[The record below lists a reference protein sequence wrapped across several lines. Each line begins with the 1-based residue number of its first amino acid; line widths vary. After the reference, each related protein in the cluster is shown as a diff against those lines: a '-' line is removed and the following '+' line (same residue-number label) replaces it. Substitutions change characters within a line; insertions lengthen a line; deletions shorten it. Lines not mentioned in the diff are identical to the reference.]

1 MARRC
6 SRATSQQSP
15 VRRPTAAAILMCF
28 CLLPSAAQAGLYT
41 ASDQIT
47 LLTRDNVESVLVNST
62 AAAVVE
68 FYASWCGHCISFSP
82 VYKSLAR
89 DISEWRPAVSLAAVD
104 CAAEENRKICVDYKI
119 RGFPSIKF
127 FRAFSKEDSYGTNY
141 LGFPRDIS
149 GLRHAIID
157 SLETHG
163 EPWPPSCPPL
173 EPISPAEVDVFFGT
187 NPVQYLAL
195 IFEESRSYVGREV
208 ILDLLQFE
216 NITVR
221 RVLSSEVSLVTKLG
235 VTEFPSCYLYYPDG
249 QFSRLQVSRE
259 ARSFYTYA
267 LMRLPGVLRS
277 GKAGL
282 ISSVVITNSS
292 AEPWRSFNRTRVYM
306 ADLESTLHYA
316 LRVELAAHSLIKGEA
331 LTSLKNY
338 IAVLAK
344 YFPGRSVVMNLLK
357 SLNSWLQNQ
366 TADHI
371 SYEAFREM
379 LDNTAQVPDA
389 ALPEGERWVGCQGS
403 QPHFRRYPCGVW
415 TLFHVLTV
423 QADSAGASNPHE
435 VLSVMRSYVKNFFGC
450 RDCADHFETMAR
462 EGLRTVSSPPSA
474 MLWLWSAHN
483 RVNSRIAGALSED
496 PHFPKIQW
504 PPPEMCSSCHAAS
517 SDGEHRW
524 NTNRVLSF
532 LSSHFSSS
540 RILNDYLE
548 DESQVLEKQRQKH
561 EQQLKLVLQR
571 KAREAS
577 NSVTLPPSSSSS
589 PSSPLEE
596 DEEEKEE
603 EEPDDG
609 VAYEEDEVG
618 EEAAAVREMEEK
630 SAKPKPKVEGG
641 ADHQQ
646 RHKKPSFVGL
656 RMREPQEDIVDLDSF
671 VNKHFGAKVLQ
682 FASSS
687 LVKQRTLQRKVE
699 QEPRP
704 VFGLSLELDAGVG
717 MVGLQPIDQDLHAG
731 FGGQT
736 KRLQKRELAGRY
748 FEEGPGPG
756 PGGRWISVLS
766 VGFSKLDVSL
776 CVVLYFLSTACLL
789 GMYLF
794 FRNRLKRRRIKL
806 ALP

>member
-6 SRATSQQSP
+6 SRATSQQTP
-15 VRRPTAAAILMCF
+15 VRRPTAAAMLMCF

-173 EPISPAEVDVFFGT
+173 EPISQAEVDVFFGT

-221 RVLSSEVSLVTKLG
+221 RVLRSEVGLVTKLG
-235 VTEFPSCYLYYPDG
+235 VTAFPSCYLYYPDG

-259 ARSFYTYA
+259 ARSFYTYV

-357 SLNSWLQNQ
+357 SVNTWLQNQ

-423 QADSAGASNPHE
+423 QANSAGASNPHE
-435 VLSVMRSYVKNFFGC
+435 VLSVMRNYVKNFFGC

-483 RVNSRIAGALSED
+483 RVNSRIA
-496 PHFPKIQW
+496 
-504 PPPEMCSSCHAAS
+504 
-517 SDGEHRW
+517 
-524 NTNRVLSF
+524 
-532 LSSHFSSS
+532 
-540 RILNDYLE
+540 DYLE
-548 DESQVLEKQRQKH
+548 DDSQVLEKQRQKH
-561 EQQLKLVLQR
+561 DQKLKLVLQR

-577 NSVTLPPSSSSS
+577 NSVMLPPSSSSS

-603 EEPDDG
+603 EGPDDG

-641 ADHQQ
+641 GDHQQ

-656 RMREPQEDIVDLDSF
+656 RMREPQEDIMDLDSF

-756 PGGRWISVLS
+756 PRGRWISVLS
-766 VGFSKLDVSL
+766 IGFSKLDVSL

>member
-6 SRATSQQSP
+6 SRATSRLTEAQRTPARSAA
-15 VRRPTAAAILMCF
+15 AAAILLLCVG
-28 CLLPSAAQAGLYT
+28 LLPPAAQAGLYT

-47 LLTRDNVESVLVNST
+47 LLTQDNVESVLVNST

-68 FYASWCGHCISFSP
+68 FYASWCGHCVSFSP
-82 VYKSLAR
+82 IYKSLAR
-89 DISEWRPAVSLAAVD
+89 DITEWRPAVTLAAID
-104 CAAEENRKICVDYKI
+104 CASEENRKICVDYKI

-127 FRAFSKEDSYGTNY
+127 FQAYSKEDSYGTTY
-141 LGFPRDIS
+141 SGFPRDIS

-157 SLETHG
+157 SLEAHG
-163 EPWPPSCPPL
+163 EPWPPACPPL
-173 EPISPAEVDVFFGT
+173 EPISQAEVDVFFGT

-195 IFEESRSYVGREV
+195 IFEESKSYIGREV

-221 RVLSSEVSLVTKLG
+221 RVLSSEVGLVTKLG

-249 QFSRLQVSRE
+249 NFSRLQVSRE
-259 ARSFYTYA
+259 ARTFYTYA
-267 LMRLPGVLRS
+267 LMRLPGVVRS
-277 GKAGL
+277 GRPAV

-316 LRVELAAHSLIKGEA
+316 LRVELAAHSLIKGQA

-338 IAVLAK
+338 IAVLEK

-357 SLNSWLQNQ
+357 SVNSWLQNT
-366 TADHI
+366 TADQI

-379 LDNTAQVPDA
+379 LDNKAQVPNT

-423 QADSAGASNPHE
+423 QANSRGSSNPQE
-435 VLSVMRSYVKNFFGC
+435 VLRAMRNYVKNFFGC
-450 RDCADHFETMAR
+450 RACAEHFETMAR
-462 EGLRTVSSPPSA
+462 ENLGAVDSLPLA

-504 PPPEMCSSCHAAS
+504 PPPEMCHSCHSAS
-517 SDGEHRW
+517 SDGEHSW
-524 NTNRVLSF
+524 KTYRVVSF
-532 LSSHFSSS
+532 LSSYFSSS

-548 DESQVLEKQRQKH
+548 DESQILEKQKQKH
-561 EQQLKLVLQR
+561 NQQLKLVSQTHVQR

-577 NSVTLPPSSSSS
+577 NSVTLPPSSS
-589 PSSPLEE
+589 PPSPLEE
-596 DEEEKEE
+596 DEEG
-603 EEPDDG
+603 PDDG
-609 VAYEEDEVG
+609 VAYEEEEAG
-618 EEAAAVREMEEK
+618 EEAEAVKEMER
-630 SAKPKPKVEGG
+630 G
-641 ADHQQ
+641 DDRQQ
-646 RHKKPSFVGL
+646 KHKKPSFVGM
-656 RMREPQEDIVDLDSF
+656 RMRAPQEDIVDLDSF

-682 FASSS
+682 FGSSS

-717 MVGLQPIDQDLHAG
+717 MVGLQPIDEG
-731 FGGQT
+731 FGSRT
-736 KRLQKRELAGRY
+736 KRLRKRELAAQY
-748 FEEGPGPG
+748 FEEGAEPGHR
-756 PGGRWISVLS
+756 GRWISVLS
-766 VGFSKLDVSL
+766 IGFSKLDISL